1 MADKLNGGTEIFA
14 VRLYR
19 RCLLLYPKAFRQ
31 EYGSQMAQ
39 LFCDLARDAV
49 RKQRR
54 WGLVQLWVH
63 VLPDLVLTASLEHW
77 QTRKKSMIGPIA
89 ERLHLTSQQTVG
101 VMLAGLLV
109 VVGVLQKILVD
120 AVGGPPLVG
129 ACVQLGLNVV
139 ACVLVEVAVRSRGVI
154 LGLGLLLLVA
164 VLLPLLWAPDATTWL
179 RENPYFGGVLV
190 AMGFYWRQAA
200 RSRWVFVLAVVV
212 LSVIQIGIS
221 FR

>member
-1 MADKLNGGTEIFA
+1 MADKLNGGTEIFT

-19 RCLLLYPKAFRQ
+19 RCLLLYPKAFRL

-49 RKQRR
+49 HKQQR

-77 QTRKKSMIGPIA
+77 QTRKKSMIDPMA
-89 ERLHLTSQQTVG
+89 ERLNLTSQQTAGLMV
-101 VMLAGLLV
+101 AGLLV
-109 VVGVLQKILVD
+109 VVGVLLKILVD
-120 AVGGPPLVG
+120 AVGGPPLIG
-129 ACVQLGLNVV
+129 ACLQLGLNVV

-164 VLLPLLWAPDATTWL
+164 VLLPLLWTPDATTWL

-190 AMGFYWRQAA
+190 AMGFYWQQAA